1 MAARVLALVATP
13 DTLQVNEAQLEE
25 NLEKVEPEVLKIDQ
39 DDPIKNLEGP
49 LLDDST
55 REEEGEGVE
64 ELEVEMEEELYS
76 AEDIEVEAYLL
87 PSTVCHRV
95 SPSLPE
101 LEPVVGEM
109 VSLASHLLLP
119 SPEDLPLTT
128 STVAHQLPL
137 PPDTESQGVED
148 WAEEM
153 EYHSSM
159 VCHSPVATKEVEGTS
174 LASHWAVA
182 ADLAEEEAGVSS
194 SQVAH
199 QATRSTKACKFWR
212 RGRSCKKGQDCDF
225 SHAGVQKS
233 SAAASEGPCRN
244 GDGCRWLAQ
253 GKCKFTHGSTAG
265 SSRRRGRRG
274 RDKVPTVAECL
285 TPLAAHMPPVLLEA
299 LTPSPAQSELTL
311 IQEEL
316 ELSTTN
322 PSKRKEGT
330 DFDHYETDLENNN
343 YGPRKASVESVS
355 VKSVP
360 GITSPVG
367 TNNLQ
372 DSYDSFIDESK
383 HTYNERVADEYKT
396 TIKRIQELQALV
408 EEEIGEFEKSRKEV
422 KKLPQIT
429 TVLSNVK
436 GVSFPLE
443 ITINQEEPAEESI
456 FEIED
461 IQENEEE
468 ASDDINHNAISATC
482 ILREKSPVVISLK
495 HDHLDCDSGFEGSP
509 DIKSKTVEV
518 KSSRR
523 SLEVEDRSSPFPR
536 PSTLKRNSDEKKT
549 RDRELLESFL
559 KNENHQIKDKIVVTS
574 NPAERMTPEK
584 KQIPETPENCGVP
597 PSRAQTSPP
606 QKTKKV
612 KKPKI
617 TTAAFKESIM
627 KKTYKVRFHVN
638 LKEGSETNAEKSQTV
653 LQSFLSF
660 FRSQAFFGK
669 K

>member
-1 MAARVLALVATP
+1 
-13 DTLQVNEAQLEE
+13 
-25 NLEKVEPEVLKIDQ
+25 
-39 DDPIKNLEGP
+39 
-49 LLDDST
+49 
-55 REEEGEGVE
+55 
-64 ELEVEMEEELYS
+64 
-76 AEDIEVEAYLL
+76 
-87 PSTVCHRV
+87 
-95 SPSLPE
+95 
-101 LEPVVGEM
+101 
-109 VSLASHLLLP
+109 
-119 SPEDLPLTT
+119 
-128 STVAHQLPL
+128 
-137 PPDTESQGVED
+137 
-148 WAEEM
+148 
-153 EYHSSM
+153 
-159 VCHSPVATKEVEGTS
+159 
-174 LASHWAVA
+174 
-182 ADLAEEEAGVSS
+182 
-194 SQVAH
+194 
-199 QATRSTKACKFWR
+199 
-212 RGRSCKKGQDCDF
+212 
-225 SHAGVQKS
+225 
-233 SAAASEGPCRN
+233 
-244 GDGCRWLAQ
+244 
-253 GKCKFTHGSTAG
+253 
-265 SSRRRGRRG
+265 
-274 RDKVPTVAECL
+274 VAECL

-299 LTPSPAQSELTL
+299 LTPSQAQSELTL

-316 ELSTTN
+316 ELSTTHL
-322 PSKRKEGT
+322 SKRKEET
-330 DFDHYETDLENNN
+330 DVDHDETDLENNN

-584 KQIPETPENCGVP
+584 KQIPETPENCVIP
-597 PSRAQTSPP
+597 PSHAQTSPP

-638 LKEGSETNAEKSQTV
+638 LKEGSEANAEKSQTV